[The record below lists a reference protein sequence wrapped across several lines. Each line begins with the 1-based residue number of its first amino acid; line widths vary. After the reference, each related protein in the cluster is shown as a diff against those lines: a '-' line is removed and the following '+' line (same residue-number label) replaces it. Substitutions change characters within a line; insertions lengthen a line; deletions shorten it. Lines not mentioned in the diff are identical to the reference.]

1 MFTTKTIN
9 NKKAKKRMQNR
20 TDNDFNYAQE
30 ARSQYDELVK
40 QRSRV
45 TSEKKIADLDEQ
57 IKDFMHVSEIR
68 TYLKFA
74 NGPVIAQNV
83 TFGKTNSKQEPT
95 LYGFTCVLSEKG
107 DTVIIPVN
115 STGPDGCAA
124 CQINKHLT
132 GYSST
137 TFSRGG
143 FMSPTSPHFTP
154 RAKHAILS
162 IDNSDDRVETI
173 LFLLQTAVADSC
185 IIRCADVR
193 SAYLMVEMRVHLL
206 EGID

>member
-1 MFTTKTIN
+1 MFTTKSIN

-95 LYGFTCVLSEKG
+95 LYGFTCVLSKKG

-115 STGPDGCAA
+115 STDDIMPFATAKNMVVNGSLIRAYQSASRKFLSAETTRIARAQSDAMTSALGVALTIGDEADQFVATNALMAA
-124 CQINKHLT
+124 
-132 GYSST
+132 
-137 TFSRGG
+137 
-143 FMSPTSPHFTP
+143 
-154 RAKHAILS
+154 
-162 IDNSDDRVETI
+162 
-173 LFLLQTAVADSC
+173 LLVK
-185 IIRCADVR
+185 
-193 SAYLMVEMRVHLL
+193 
-206 EGID
+206 